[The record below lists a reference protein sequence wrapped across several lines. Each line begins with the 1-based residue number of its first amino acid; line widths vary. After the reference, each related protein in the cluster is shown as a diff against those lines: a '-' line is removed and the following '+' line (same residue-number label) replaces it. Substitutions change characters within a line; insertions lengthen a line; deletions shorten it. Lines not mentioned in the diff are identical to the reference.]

1 MSEVEPSVSQLV
13 GIGALIDS
21 LSSEFPDLSVSKV
34 RFLESAGLLSPVRT
48 PSGYRRYSVDDRERL
63 HYILT
68 VQRDQFLPL
77 RVIKENLDAMS
88 RGVAPPAQEAPTRPA
103 TAAVEQLLGAGS
115 GEGVRLTEAEVMRNS
130 GVSAQAWA
138 EARSLNLLVP
148 DKDGRYG
155 APDVEVARAIAG
167 LAEFGLTPRHLR
179 AVKLAAE
186 RHLGLVDAALS
197 AMRGTPAERAEA
209 AAAIIALSARMEL
222 GMLATHV
229 RTLRPHDLA

>member
-1 MSEVEPSVSQLV
+1 MTQLV

-21 LSSEFPDLSVSKV
+21 LNAEFPDLTVSKV
-34 RFLESAGLLSPVRT
+34 RFLESAGLLTPVRT

-63 HYILT
+63 RYILT

-88 RGVAPPAQEAPTRPA
+88 RGVAPAAQETPVRPA
-103 TAAVEQLLGAGS
+103 TAAVEQLLGAGGADS
-115 GEGVRLTEAEVMRNS
+115 GEGVRLSESEVIRNS

-138 EARSLNLLVP
+138 EARSLNLLAP
-148 DKDGRYG
+148 DPDGMFG

-197 AMRGTPAERAEA
+197 AMRGSPAERADA

-222 GMLATHV
+222 GMLATHI
-229 RTLRPHDLA
+229 RGLRPHDLA

>member
-1 MSEVEPSVSQLV
+1 MSQLV

-21 LSSEFPDLSVSKV
+21 LAAEFPELTVSKV
-34 RFLESAGLLSPVRT
+34 RFLETAGLLTPVRT

-63 HYILT
+63 RYILT

-88 RGVAPPAQEAPTRPA
+88 RGVTPTSPEPTTRPA
-103 TAAVEQLLGAGS
+103 TAAVEQLLGART
-115 GEGVRLTEAEVMRNS
+115 GEGVRLAESEVIRNS

-138 EARSLNLLVP
+138 EARNLNLLAP
-148 DKDGRYG
+148 GADGLYG

-179 AVKLAAE
+179 TVKLAAE
-186 RHLGLVDAALS
+186 RHVGLVDAALS

-209 AAAIIALSARMEL
+209 AAAIVSLSARMEL
-222 GMLATHV
+222 GILATYV
-229 RTLRPHDLA
+229 RTLPSPDLA